1 MWDKLWG
8 YIKQVISV
16 GRRLD
21 DVEEDITEFR
31 EKRQED
37 RQEDRDRDDKID
49 VIASVLQRVVFDIE
63 RDREKAESEREM
75 QRLRLENLLLQAGN
89 RLPPGH
95 TPPNSE
101 NEAWRETAERLQRE
115 NEDLRKRLE
124 ALEQK

>member
-1 MWDKLWG
+1 MWDKIWS
-8 YIKQVISV
+8 YITQVVSV
-16 GRRLD
+16 NRRLD
-21 DVEEDITEFR
+21 DAEEDIVQHSE
-31 EKRQED
+31 ELKELQQED
-37 RQEDRDRDDKID
+37 KDLGAKMNHL
-49 VIASVLQRVVFDIE
+49 AKALQRVAFEHE
-63 RDREKAESEREM
+63 RDRENAESEREM
-75 QRLRLENLLLQAGN
+75 QRLRLEVLLLQAGN